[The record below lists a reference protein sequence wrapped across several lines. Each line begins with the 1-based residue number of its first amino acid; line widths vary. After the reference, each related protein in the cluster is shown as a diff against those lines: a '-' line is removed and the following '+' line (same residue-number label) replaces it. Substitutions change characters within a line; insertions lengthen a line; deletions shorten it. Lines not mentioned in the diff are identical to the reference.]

1 MKYKVSF
8 LSFIMFI
15 AVIAATAFAISQ
27 SERMQMKTF
36 GVSTLDGLESVKPL
50 VTFSFRNYTGQPRKL
65 ALLNEETIKS
75 QVEEQLNKAKITIVE
90 EPAENSG
97 ILAVGVVGVNA
108 QKDQS
113 LYIFT
118 IQIELIQ
125 NVRLTREKE
134 ILTSART
141 WPNWTN
147 TKLITVGPSQLKTA
161 VTQAINQELRTF
173 IEDFKAA
180 NTR

>member
-1 MKYKVSF
+1 MKIKI
-8 LSFIMFI
+8 SFINFI
-15 AVIAATAFAISQ
+15 MSIADIAATAFAVSQ
-27 SERMQMKTF
+27 SERMQLKTF

-50 VTFSFRNYTGQPRKL
+50 VTFAFRNYTGQPRKL
-65 ALLNEETIKS
+65 ALLNEETIKT
-75 QVEEQLNKAKITIVE
+75 QVEEQLKKEKITIAE
-90 EPAENSG
+90 EPAQNTG
-97 ILAVGVVGVNA
+97 ILVVSVVGINT

-125 NVRLTREKE
+125 NVKLIRDEE
-134 ILTSART
+134 ILTSGRT

-161 VTQAINQELRTF
+161 VTQSIKQELRTF

-180 NTR
+180 NSR